1 MIMLPN
7 MVPDTPEP
15 NPIHESLLNIG
26 TRTHARTEH
35 TQLWYYTA
43 GCNYIRRHTDHNR
56 YGQHHVM
63 GAIKWQQFVNM
74 NINPDQHSHSRGDR
88 G

>member
-1 MIMLPN
+1 M
-7 MVPDTPEP
+7 
-15 NPIHESLLNIG
+15 HEQNTLGYG
-26 TRTHARTEH
+26 TT
-35 TQLWYYTA
+35 
-43 GCNYIRRHTDHNR
+43 GCNYIRRHIDHNR

-63 GAIKWQQFVNM
+63 GAIKHHVMGAIKHHIMGAIKRQQFFNM